1 MNTSGSAIQAVIFDI
16 GGVLVRTEDW
26 SGRRKWEQRLGLPE
40 WGLSELVFDG
50 ELALRA
56 SVGQGLDEAIWE
68 HVAQECHLSPDTL
81 TQLRADFWS
90 GDRPN
95 LDLLAYLRSLRPH
108 YKTGILSNAWAEMRN
123 MNVQRFGLA
132 DVVDEVVYSFECGI
146 LKPDP
151 ASYRFIL
158 ARLSIAPGQ
167 AIFVDD
173 AERNIRGA
181 QALGLH
187 TVQFRDT
194 QQAIA
199 ELHALLGAGE

>member
-1 MNTSGSAIQAVIFDI
+1 MNTNHSSIQAVIFDI

-40 WGLSELVFDG
+40 WGLSTLVFDG

-56 SVGQGLDEAIWE
+56 STGQGPDEAIWQ
-68 HVAQECHLSPDTL
+68 HVAQECYLAPETL
-81 TQLRADFWS
+81 AQLRADFWS

-95 LDLLAYLRSLRPH
+95 QGLLAYLRSLRQH
-108 YKTGILSNAWAEMRN
+108 YKTGILSNAWAEMRD

-132 DVVDEVVYSFECGI
+132 EVVDETVYSFECGV

-158 ARLSIAPGQ
+158 ARLGVEPGQ
-167 AIFVDD
+167 AVFVDD

-187 TVQFRDT
+187 TVRFSDT
-194 QQAIA
+194 PQAIA
-199 ELHALLGAGE
+199 ELRALLDLCE

>member
-1 MNTSGSAIQAVIFDI
+1 MNTNHSSIQAVIFDI

-40 WGLSELVFDG
+40 WGLSTLVFDG

-56 SVGQGLDEAIWE
+56 STGQGPDEAIWQ
-68 HVAQECHLSPDTL
+68 HVAQECHLAPDTL
-81 TQLRADFWS
+81 AQVRADFWS

-95 LDLLAYLRSLRPH
+95 QDLLAYLRSLRPH
-108 YKTGILSNAWAEMRN
+108 YKTGILSNAWAEMRD

-132 DVVDEVVYSFECGI
+132 EIVDETVYSFECGV

-158 ARLSIAPGQ
+158 ARLGVEPGQ
-167 AIFVDD
+167 AVFVDD
-173 AERNIRGA
+173 AERNIHGA

-187 TVQFRDT
+187 TVRFSDT
-194 QQAIA
+194 PQAIA
-199 ELHALLGAGE
+199 ELCALLGPCE

>member
-26 SGRRKWEQRLGLPE
+26 SGRRKWEQQLGLPE
-40 WGLSELVFDG
+40 WGLSALVFDG

-68 HVAQECHLSPDTL
+68 HVAQECHLSPETL
-81 TQLRADFWS
+81 AQLRADFWS

-95 LDLLAYLRSLRPH
+95 LDLLAYLRSMRPH

-158 ARLSIAPGQ
+158 ARLGVEPGQ

-181 QALGLH
+181 QALGLR

-194 QQAIA
+194 QQAIT
-199 ELHALLGAGE
+199 ELRALLGPGE